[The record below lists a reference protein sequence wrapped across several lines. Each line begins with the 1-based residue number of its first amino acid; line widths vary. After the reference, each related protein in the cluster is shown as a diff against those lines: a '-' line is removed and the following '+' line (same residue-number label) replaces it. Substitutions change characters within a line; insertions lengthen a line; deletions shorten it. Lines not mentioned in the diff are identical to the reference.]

1 MSVFERLLTLLVAS
15 DGTSHRRGLGPALG
29 ECRRRKGPDSCPQ
42 QLCAGYIRVAK
53 ISSQQEARCGAYH
66 RNGAAE
72 KVAGDHSV
80 CGRPRLCFRLRTPPW
95 EIATGSKHVG
105 RRPPQTRSR
114 KGDYHSQKSQVWI
127 PQFTARPIVL
137 ILWRMAPIRRPFR
150 T

>member
-29 ECRRRKGPDSCPQ
+29 ECRHRKGPDSCPQ

-72 KVAGDHSV
+72 KVAGDHSDAGDHDFV
-80 CGRPRLCFRLRTPPW
+80 FASERRHGKSPRVPSMLVADHLRPAAEKVITIPENHRFGFHNLRH
-95 EIATGSKHVG
+95 ALS
-105 RRPPQTRSR
+105 S
-114 KGDYHSQKSQVWI
+114 
-127 PQFTARPIVL
+127 
-137 ILWRMAPIRRPFR
+137 
-150 T
+150 